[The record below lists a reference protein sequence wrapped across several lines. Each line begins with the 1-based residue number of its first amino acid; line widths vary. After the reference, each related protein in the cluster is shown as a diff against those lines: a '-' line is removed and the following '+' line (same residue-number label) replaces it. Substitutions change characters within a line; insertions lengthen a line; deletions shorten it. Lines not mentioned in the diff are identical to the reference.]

1 MILLFINE
9 ILHFS
14 YHTFLS
20 AKKINR
26 WIESWENRGFKRQKT
41 FINSLIV
48 IFKIRFSKKLPAFVL
63 IK

>member
-14 YHTFLS
+14 YHTFS